1 MSDWTVSRRRLL
13 KTTGIV
19 GGGIAILG
27 AGLLGLRACEG
38 NQEVGVVDGLVGP
51 GNEAGPYSVWREMQ
65 ARLRASPD
73 HASGR
78 AEALLET
85 GDVAALH
92 RFVRDEIRLVPARG
106 DRFQLGSVVRWGR
119 RAALRAGAGTARE
132 KAEILAEL
140 IRKTGREA
148 EVVETDTLTRDEAAS
163 TFFREADV
171 DFEPPIDAGTME
183 NWRQRLGKRPEETVT
198 ADLREEE
205 DRVVATRDGL
215 AGLIEQQRMPRDWS
229 RYNDRAYGSVPIV
242 RFWEA
247 DGQVLYADPVRPDA
261 EITTSVGRVVDAE
274 APEGLLPVEVSLAFT
289 TMDEP
294 DRLVQIARTQW
305 AAEDVCGRQVKIG
318 FKPAQGMAELLA
330 SRVGDL
336 RTFTPFLS
344 IQSLDGE
351 DLAIEKAVVMG
362 QTFTLSGDVLSVNED
377 RSVTLNGEDAGP
389 VAPSGLA
396 GGIASM
402 DITVDATRYPD
413 VRLLVWPRDATGQVV
428 DGLSSGDFAVSD
440 QGQNMPHLLRVQDRA
455 PRILFLSDSSL
466 SMPGEY
472 RGDNGEAMLALV
484 DRVREAARKVHPNA
498 SVSVR
503 ATDSNLWENV
513 LKTVGTQ
520 VDLIV
525 YATDGHVKGRI
536 PTAEERAPLAM
547 GAKIIAMNVRGN
559 LDRLRS
565 RAGSN
570 VFDEMAE
577 LTNGQALD
585 VVEGDASL
593 IEAAIVEFLELEG
606 RDLPY
611 QLGYHV
617 TGGEPGIRSA
627 NVSVGSVEG
636 TAQYEAAAS
645 LLPPSVMA
653 SIRLKVRIGD
663 REVERVIGGNSGLGP
678 VSQFDLDHLCGAVLG
693 THLLAFE
700 GPPPS
705 FSTILDD
712 VLTAR
717 LSLEKLDRA
726 AAEEDGMLTVVAA
739 LEGGHH
745 VLPGELATLLMRTGP
760 RAGDDF
766 CFAEQGMRSVYYAS
780 HPILND
786 DRIVTRIDIMPTS
799 KTYVISPDVGI
810 KVANSLES
818 GLRMAVAEAALFPGG
833 NTFDLLEGK
842 ALEPLSADLYAQNG
856 LSSEQVAVWE
866 ASEARL
872 EGIFPR
878 PGHLRF
884 CAQDL
889 STTASWAIDL
899 ETAEVYALL
908 PNLSGGGERAR
919 RIEQQ
924 LAELDRVVSMLNL
937 LSQGVGAAGVLN
949 PVGAHSLAMVA
960 AYGQNLARIYAAAS
974 MGIILMDT
982 RGIEPAVKL
991 AIASM
996 ACENVKSIALGV
1008 FGGAGKSAN
1017 RAVEIFSMA
1026 ESVAGAAGASSPF
1039 SCPM

>member
-1 MSDWTVSRRRLL
+1 MSDWNVSRRRLL
-13 KTTGIV
+13 KTTGLV

-27 AGLLGLRACEG
+27 AGLLGLRGCRGELEEAS
-38 NQEVGVVDGLVGP
+38 VDSLAGP
-51 GNEAGPYSVWREMQ
+51 GNAAGPYPVWREMQ

-78 AEALLET
+78 AAALLAA

-92 RFVRDEIRLVPARG
+92 RFVRDEIRLVSARG
-106 DRFQLGSVVRWGR
+106 DRFQLGSAVRWGR

-132 KAEILAEL
+132 KAEILADL
-140 IRKTGREA
+140 IRKTGRQA
-148 EVVETDTLTRDEAAS
+148 EVVETGTLARDEAAGV
-163 TFFREADV
+163 FFRD
-171 DFEPPIDAGTME
+171 IDAEFDPPVEPGTME
-183 NWRQRLGKRPEETVT
+183 TWRRRLGERPPETVT
-198 ADLREEE
+198 ADLREQE
-205 DRVVATRDGL
+205 DRVVAARDGL
-215 AGLIEQQRMPRDWS
+215 ARLIEQQGAPRDWS
-229 RYNDRAYGSVPIV
+229 RYDDRAYGRVPVV
-242 RFWEA
+242 RFREA
-247 DGQVLYADPVRPDA
+247 DGQVLYADPVRPGA
-261 EITTSVGRVVDAE
+261 GIAATVGRIQE
-274 APEGLLPVEVSLAFT
+274 ASPPEGLLPVDVSLAFT

-294 DRLVQIARTQW
+294 DRLVQIARGQW
-305 AAEDVCGRQVKIG
+305 TAEDVCGRQVKVG

-344 IQSLDGE
+344 IQALDAE
-351 DLAIEKAVVMG
+351 DIAIEKAVVMG
-362 QTFTLSGDVLSVNED
+362 KTFTLSGDVLSVD
-377 RSVTLNGEDAGP
+377 DGGAVTLNGEAAGP
-389 VAPSGLA
+389 VAPSGRA
-396 GGIASM
+396 GGVTSM
-402 DITVDATRYPD
+402 DIKVDATRYPD
-413 VRLLVWPRDATGQVV
+413 IRLLVWPRDADGRVV

-440 QGQNMPHLLRVQDRA
+440 QGQSMPHLLRVQNRA

-466 SMPGEY
+466 SMPGAF
-472 RGDNGEAMLALV
+472 RGDKGEAMLALM
-484 DRVREAARKVHPNA
+484 DRVREAARQVHPEA
-498 SVSVR
+498 SVTVR
-503 ATDSNLWENV
+503 ATNSNLWENV

-536 PTAEERAPLAM
+536 PADGERAPLAM
-547 GAKIIAMNVRGN
+547 GPKIIAMNVRGN

-565 RAGSN
+565 RPESN
-570 VFDEMAE
+570 VFDEMAA

-585 VVEGDASL
+585 VVDGDASA
-593 IEAAIVEFLELEG
+593 IEAAIAEFLELEG

-617 TGGEPGIRSA
+617 PGGERGIRSA
-627 NVSVGSVEG
+627 QVSLGAVES

-645 LLPPSVMA
+645 LLPPGVLA

-663 REVERVIGGNSGLGP
+663 REVERVIGGHAGHGP
-678 VSQFDLDHLCGAVLG
+678 VLQADIDHLCGAVLG
-693 THLLAFE
+693 THLLALE

-705 FSTILDD
+705 FSTVMDD

-717 LSLEKLDRA
+717 LSLEQLDRA
-726 AAEEDGMLTVVAA
+726 AAEEDGMLTVGAA
-739 LEGGHH
+739 LEEGHH
-745 VLPGELATLLMRTGP
+745 VLPGELATLMM
-760 RAGDDF
+760 RAGPLAGEDF
-766 CFAEQGMRSVYYAS
+766 CFAEQGMRCVYYAS

-786 DRIVTRIDIMPTS
+786 DRIITRIDIMPTS
-799 KTYVISPDVGI
+799 RTFVISPDSRELVP
-810 KVANSLES
+810 KALEA
-818 GLRMAVAEAALFPGG
+818 GLRLAAAEAALFPAG
-833 NTFDLLEGK
+833 NTFDLLQGK
-842 ALEPLSADLYAQNG
+842 ALGPFSEDLYAQNG
-856 LSSEQVAVWE
+856 LSAEQAGAWD
-866 ASEARL
+866 ASEAAL
-872 EGIFPR
+872 ETIFPR

-884 CAQDL
+884 CAQDQ
-889 STTASWAIDL
+889 STAASWVVDL

-908 PNLSGGGERAR
+908 PDLSGGGERAR

-996 ACENVKSIALGV
+996 ACENVKGIALGV
-1008 FGGAGKSAN
+1008 FGGAGKSAS

>member
-1 MSDWTVSRRRLL
+1 MSDLNVSRRRLL
-13 KTTGIV
+13 KTTAIV

-27 AGLLGLRACEG
+27 AGLLGLRGCQGGLE
-38 NQEVGVVDGLVGP
+38 EEVVDGLAGP
-51 GNEAGPYSVWREMQ
+51 GNEAGPYPVWREMQ

-78 AEALLET
+78 AQVLLEA

-106 DRFQLGSVVRWGR
+106 DRFQLGSVVHWGR

-148 EVVETDTLTRDEAAS
+148 EVVETDTLDRDEAAAA
-163 TFFREADV
+163 FFRDV
-171 DFEPPIDAGTME
+171 DAEFDPPIEPGTME
-183 NWRQRLGKRPEETVT
+183 NWRRRLGERPPETVT
-198 ADLREEE
+198 ADLRAQE
-205 DRVVATRDGL
+205 DRVVATRDEL
-215 AGLIEQQRMPRDWS
+215 AELIEQQGVPRDWS
-229 RYNDRAYGSVPIV
+229 RYDDRAYGRVPLV
-242 RFWEA
+242 RFREA
-247 DGQVLYADPVRPDA
+247 GGEFLYADPVRPGT
-261 EITTSVGRVVDAE
+261 EISATAGRIRE
-274 APEGLLPVEVSLAFT
+274 ASPPEGILPVEVSLAFA

-294 DRLVQIARTQW
+294 ERLVQIARAQW
-305 AAEDVCGRQVKIG
+305 TAEDVCGRQVKIG

-344 IQSLDGE
+344 IQTLDGE
-351 DLAIEKAVVMG
+351 EIAIEKAVVMG
-362 QTFTLSGDVLSVNED
+362 ETFTLSGDVLSVDED
-377 RSVTLNGEDAGP
+377 GSVTLNGEATGP

-396 GGIASM
+396 GGVAGM
-402 DITVDATRYPD
+402 DIEVDATRYPD
-413 VRLLVWPRDATGQVV
+413 MRLLVWPRDADGRVV
-428 DGLSSGDFAVSD
+428 DGLNSGDFAVAD
-440 QGQNMPHLLRVQDRA
+440 QGQGMPHLLRVQNRA

-466 SMPGEY
+466 SMPGEF
-472 RGDNGEAMLALV
+472 RGDDGEAMLALV
-484 DRVREAARKVHPNA
+484 DRVREAARQVHPDA
-498 SVSVR
+498 SVTVR
-503 ATDSNLWENV
+503 ATNSNLWENV
-513 LKTVGTQ
+513 IKTVGTQ

-525 YATDGHVKGRI
+525 YATDGHVKGWI
-536 PTAEERAPLAM
+536 PTDEERAPLAM
-547 GAKIIAMNVRGN
+547 GPKIIAMNVRGN

-565 RAGSN
+565 RSQSN

-585 VVEGDASL
+585 VVDGDASA

-617 TGGEPGIRSA
+617 AGGKPGMRTAS
-627 NVSVGSVEG
+627 VSVGSVAGSAEY
-636 TAQYEAAAS
+636 QAAAS
-645 LLPPSVMA
+645 VLPPSVMA
-653 SIRLKVRIGD
+653 SLRMTVTVGER
-663 REVERVIGGNSGLGP
+663 RVERVIGGHAVLGA
-678 VSQFDLDHLCGAVLG
+678 VSQTDIDHLCGAVLG

-705 FSTILDD
+705 FSTIMDD

-726 AAEEDGMLTVVAA
+726 AAEEDGMLTVIEA
-739 LEGGHH
+739 LEEGHH
-745 VLPGELATLLMRTGP
+745 VLPGELATLMMRTGP
-760 RAGDDF
+760 LAGEGF
-766 CFAEQGMRSVYYAS
+766 CFAEQGMRCAYYAS

-786 DRIVTRIDIMPTS
+786 DRITTRVDIMPTS
-799 KTYVISPDVGI
+799 RTFVISPDSSKMVPT
-810 KVANSLES
+810 AFEA
-818 GLRMAVAEAALFPGG
+818 GLRLAAAEAALFPGG

-842 ALEPLSADLYAQNG
+842 TLGPFSANLNAQNG
-856 LSSEQVAVWE
+856 LSAEQVADWE
-866 ASEARL
+866 ASEERL

-878 PGHLRF
+878 PGHVRF
-884 CAQDL
+884 CSQDQ
-889 STTASWAIDL
+889 STQASWVVDL

-982 RGIEPAVKL
+982 RGIEPAVRL

-996 ACENVKSIALGV
+996 ACENVKGIALGV

-1017 RAVEIFSMA
+1017 RAVEVFSMA
-1026 ESVAGAAGASSPF
+1026 ESVAGAAGANSPF